1 MSTKSPREFRL
12 QSTQT
17 GRLDFVSTLPLSY
30 DELRSALFLQA
41 RAGDKL
47 VLMVNNQEKYN
58 VILRPSVGPSDAS
71 TTSPEKIS
79 ISEKGIVLR
88 SKEIQ

>member
-1 MSTKSPREFRL
+1 M
-12 QSTQT
+12 
-17 GRLDFVSTLPLSY
+17 STLPLSY